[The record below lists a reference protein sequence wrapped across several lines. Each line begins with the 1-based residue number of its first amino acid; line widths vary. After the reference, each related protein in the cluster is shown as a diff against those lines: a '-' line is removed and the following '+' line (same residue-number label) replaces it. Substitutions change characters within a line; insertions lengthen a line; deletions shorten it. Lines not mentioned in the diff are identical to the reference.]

1 MNTVA
6 KVGIGVGAVA
16 LAVAIFPAL
25 KGPYYRAKNYVNE
38 KLDNEFVVD
47 NYKAEYVNL
56 HEKRLDV
63 VENIKKFNVEKKVT
77 EKKLEYAVQKT
88 DVAKKNVI
96 SVGTSDM
103 RAFNR
108 AKDEYE
114 SLKVEV
120 SNYET
125 MLQAYNNA
133 LDKLENTL
141 YLIDT
146 NMSKAKANVTT
157 LESKKTLVDSIK
169 AVNKTV
175 ESINGVGST
184 KLGISVEKLDD
195 DVVRESIK
203 LEALRETCSPTTDK
217 KSAEEYLKSLQD

>member
-16 LAVAIFPAL
+16 LAVAVFPAL
-25 KGPYYRAKNYVNE
+25 KGPYYRVKNMVND

-56 HEKRLDV
+56 HEKRIEV
-63 VENIKKFNVEKKVT
+63 NENLKKFNVEKKVT
-77 EKKLEYAVQKT
+77 EKKLEYAIQKA
-88 DVAKKNVI
+88 DVAKQNVI
-96 SVGTSDM
+96 STGTSDM

-120 SNYET
+120 ANYET

-133 LDKLENTL
+133 IDKLENTL

-203 LEALRETCSPTTDK
+203 LEALRETCTPTVDK
-217 KSAEEYLKSLQD
+217 KSAEEYLNSLK